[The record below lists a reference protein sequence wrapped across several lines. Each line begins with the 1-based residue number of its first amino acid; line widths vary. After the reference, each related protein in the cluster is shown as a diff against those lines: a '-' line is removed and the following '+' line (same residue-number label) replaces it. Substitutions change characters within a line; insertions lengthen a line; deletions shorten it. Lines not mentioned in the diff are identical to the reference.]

1 MHGTTLTVAIG
12 AQGTTACI
20 MPASTRHE
28 RFSSS
33 TDTPPQ
39 THSGVKTQFS
49 NHFVRTGILDE
60 ELSAFYG
67 KLMEARLDSDYEA
80 SFDPDPAQL
89 RAWVPKAEA
98 FIDRIIDLLDSP
110 SS

>member
-1 MHGTTLTVAIG
+1 MTVATG
-12 AQGTTACI
+12 AQGTTTYI
-20 MPASTRHE
+20 MPASTQHE

-33 TDTPPQ
+33 TDTPP
-39 THSGVKTQFS
+39 QFS

-98 FIDRIIDLLDSP
+98 FIDRIVDLLDNP